1 MVMLFTITQL
11 LMIIKYPVPDKIH
24 VLLLCY
30 CVVLDFFESDD
41 QDSDLPQNA
50 LQLGSQQ
57 KWEVSMC
64 CIV

>member
-1 MVMLFTITQL
+1 
-11 LMIIKYPVPDKIH
+11 MIIKYPVPDKIH